1 MEPMKAVQRALAAD
15 SAMVSE
21 LNRERAS
28 GLGRTGRLLEEAI
41 AACAELRTRLD
52 GVPPGPRRD
61 ALLSEYRAQRA
72 EAEKQRWNL
81 EVQREAMGL
90 RRHADLDTF
99 FPRPPAITR

>member
-1 MEPMKAVQRALAAD
+1 MKAMKAVQRALAHD

-41 AACAELRTRLD
+41 AACAGLRARLE
-52 GVPPGPRRD
+52 GVPPGPHRD
-61 ALLSEYRAQRA
+61 ELLSEYRAQRA
-72 EAEKQRWNL
+72 EAERQRWNL

-90 RRHADLDTF
+90 RRHTDLDSF
-99 FPRPPAITR
+99 FPRPPVLSE

>member
-1 MEPMKAVQRALAAD
+1 MKAVQRALAHD

-41 AACAELRTRLD
+41 AACATLKGQLEGL
-52 GVPPGPRRD
+52 PAGPRRTE
-61 ALLSEYRAQRA
+61 LLREYAAQRA

-90 RRHADLDTF
+90 RRHTDLDSF
-99 FPRPPAITR
+99 FPPPPAIRE